1 MRVLIVDIGAG
12 TMDILCCD
20 TDTGQYF
27 KAVAKSPVLALAETA
42 AGLSGNLLISGVE
55 MGGGSISRVLA
66 ERAKQ
71 VEVIMSRSASATVN
85 HDPDKV
91 RSRGIQVLADGEVED
106 LVKGG
111 KYSHMVTGDLD
122 GARIESI
129 LNGLGVSSTFDV
141 IGLCAQDHGVAPM
154 GVSHLDFRHNL
165 FKTALE
171 GQPYPYALLYGKDE
185 VPKTFSRLK
194 ALTKS
199 AEALRAN
206 EIYVM
211 DSGMAAIL
219 GATMDPVARE
229 QDRMLVLDVATSHTV
244 GAALEGEE
252 IAGFFEYHTQ
262 DITLERLEGLLV
274 DLAEGNL
281 SHAQILEEGGHGAYV
296 RRTLGFENIEHII
309 ATGPKRG
316 LVQNSRLTMVQ
327 GAPLGDNMMTG
338 TAGVLAAIGRRKGL
352 RPMGLVKGV

>member
-1 MRVLIVDIGAG
+1 MRALIVDIGAG

-20 TDTGQYF
+20 TDTGQHF
-27 KAVAKSPVLALAETA
+27 KAVAKSPVLALAERA
-42 AGLSGNLLISGVE
+42 AGLSGDLLISGVE
-55 MGGGSISRVLA
+55 MGGGSLSEVLR
-66 ERAKQ
+66 ERAKE
-71 VEVIMSRSASATVN
+71 VEVIMSLSASATVN

-91 RSRGIQVLADGEVED
+91 RSRGIQVLEDGEVED

-111 KYSHMVTGDLD
+111 KYTHITSGDLD
-122 GARIESI
+122 GARIRDI

-141 IGLCAQDHGVAPM
+141 IGLCAQDHGVAPK
-154 GVSHLDFRHNL
+154 GVSHLDYRHNL
-165 FKTALE
+165 FKATLE
-171 GQPYPYALLYGKDE
+171 GQPYPHAVLYRKDE
-185 VPKTFSRLK
+185 VPETFSRLK
-194 ALTKS
+194 ALAESAGALS
-199 AEALRAN
+199 AE

-219 GATMDPVARE
+219 GATMDPGAKE
-229 QDRMLVLDVATSHTV
+229 QERLLVLDVATSHTV

-281 SHAQILEEGGHGAYV
+281 SHSQILEEGGHGAYV
-296 RRTLGFENIEHII
+296 RKTLGFENIEIII

-316 LVQNSRLTMVQ
+316 LVQNSHLAMVP

-338 TAGVLAAIGRRKGL
+338 TAGVLEAIGRRKGL
-352 RPMGLVKGV
+352 KPMGLV